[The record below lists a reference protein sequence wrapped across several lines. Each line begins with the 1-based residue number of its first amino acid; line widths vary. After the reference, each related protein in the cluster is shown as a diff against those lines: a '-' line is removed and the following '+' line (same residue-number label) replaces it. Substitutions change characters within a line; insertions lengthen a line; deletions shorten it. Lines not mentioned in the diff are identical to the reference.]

1 MSSLVSGT
9 ALERLDRLPRWP
21 WHKLLLVNL
30 GGSFFFGFYDIVVV
44 GGALPVIGK
53 QFGEDSGRMAWI
65 VTANLIGLVVGEFL
79 GAWMASRFNRVR
91 TLQLA
96 LIVFSVGMVVSAL
109 APSFWILLVGRLIA
123 GLGTGADIAIV
134 VTYIAEISPSRMRG
148 RITGFTTVCGYTGI
162 ALVPFLSA
170 WLLPVADWGW
180 RVLFGFGALGAVVL
194 VATRR
199 HMPPSP
205 RLMHM
210 KGQEAQL
217 EALVAQAEDRV
228 RAKIG
233 ELPPVLPL
241 PADSSPPRWK
251 PLVLVILSI
260 AWIAYYFGNY
270 GWLVVAPT
278 ILTNNGFSLVTSLG
292 FIAIANLGLVLGA
305 VLSYLVADKFE
316 RKWLLIANFSVWVL
330 ALAGMAVLGT
340 GVAFTSLGFLAGVTI
355 GFGVPTFYAFTAEHV
370 PSRVRP
376 LGMALTDGI
385 GHFGGA
391 AAPLVLVA
399 LAIPM
404 AFGSMAAS
412 GVIVVLLLFFVSAT
426 RRRSLEQIAT

>member
-1 MSSLVSGT
+1 MSEN

-21 WHKLLLVNL
+21 WHRLLLVNL

-53 QFGEDSGRMAWI
+53 QFGEPSSHMAWI

-79 GAWMASRFNRVR
+79 GAWMASRYSRVR

-96 LIVFSVGMVVSAL
+96 LLVFSIGMLISAV
-109 APSFWILLVGRLIA
+109 APSFWVLLFARFLA

-148 RITGFTTVCGYTGI
+148 RITGFTTVCGYAGI
-162 ALVPFLSA
+162 AIVPFLSA
-170 WLLPVADWGW
+170 WLLPIGEWGW
-180 RVLFGFGALGAVVL
+180 RILFGFGALGALVL
-194 VATRR
+194 ILTRR

-205 RLMHM
+205 RLLQLNGHDT
-210 KGQEAQL
+210 QL
-217 EALVAQAEDRV
+217 EDLVRQAEDRV
-228 RAKIG
+228 KAKVG
-233 ELPPVLPL
+233 ELPPVVPL
-241 PADSSPPRWK
+241 PKDASPSHWK
-251 PLVLVILSI
+251 PLVLMILSI

-278 ILTNNGFSLVTSLG
+278 ILTNNGFDLVTSLG
-292 FIAIANLGLVLGA
+292 FIAVANLGLVLGA
-305 VLSYLVADKFE
+305 VLAYLLADRFE
-316 RKWLLIANFSVWVL
+316 RKWLLVANFSLWAV
-330 ALAGMAVLGT
+330 ALAGIAALATGTALTVLGF
-340 GVAFTSLGFLAGVTI
+340 VAALTI

-376 LGMALTDGI
+376 WGMAFTDGV
-385 GHFGGA
+385 GHLGGA
-391 AAPLVLVA
+391 VAPLVLVA
-399 LAIPM
+399 FTIPLA
-404 AFGSMAAS
+404 FSSMAAS

-426 RRRSLEQIAT
+426 RRRSLEEIAT

>member
-1 MSSLVSGT
+1 MSGD

-21 WHKLLLVNL
+21 WSRLLLVNL

-53 QFGEDSGRMAWI
+53 QFGEPSSQMAWI
-65 VTANLIGLVVGEFL
+65 VTANLIGLVLGEFA
-79 GAWMASRFNRVR
+79 GAWMASRYTRVR

-96 LIVFSVGMVVSAL
+96 LIVFSVGMIISAL
-109 APSFWILLVGRLIA
+109 APSFWILLIGRFIA

-134 VTYIAEISPSRMRG
+134 VTYIAEISPSRLRG
-148 RITGFTTVCGYTGI
+148 RITGFTTVCGYAGI
-162 ALVPFLSA
+162 AMVPFLSA

-205 RLMHM
+205 RLLRM
-210 KGQEAQL
+210 KGQDAQL
-217 EALVAQAEDRV
+217 EALVAEAEDRV
-228 RAKIG
+228 KAKIG
-233 ELPPVLPL
+233 ELPAVVPL
-241 PADSSPPRWK
+241 PKDASPPHWK
-251 PLVLVILSI
+251 PIVLVILSI

-305 VLSYLVADKFE
+305 VLSYLVADRFE
-316 RKWLLIANFSVWVL
+316 RKWLLIANFGVWAI
-330 ALAGMAVLGT
+330 ALAGIALLGT
-340 GVAFTSLGFLAGVTI
+340 GAAFTALGFIAGVTI

-376 LGMALTDGI
+376 WGMAFTDGV
-385 GHFGGA
+385 GHLGGA
-391 AAPLVLVA
+391 AAPLVLA
-399 LAIPM
+399 AFAIPL
-404 AFGSMAAS
+404 AFGSMAVS
-412 GVIVVLLLFFVSAT
+412 GVIVVVLLFFVSAT
-426 RRRSLEQIAT
+426 RRRSLEEIAT

>member
-1 MSSLVSGT
+1 MSASP
-9 ALERLDRLPRWP
+9 LERLDRLPRWP
-21 WHKLLLVNL
+21 WHRLLLLNL

-44 GGALPVIGK
+44 GGALPVIGD
-53 QFGEDSGRMAWI
+53 QFGESSSRMAWI
-65 VTANLIGLVVGEFL
+65 VTANLIGLVLGEFA
-79 GAWMASRFNRVR
+79 GAWMASRYSRVR

-96 LIVFSVGMVVSAL
+96 LFVFSVGMVISAL
-109 APSFWILLVGRLIA
+109 APSFWILLIGRFLA

-162 ALVPFLSA
+162 AVVPFLSA
-170 WLLPVADWGW
+170 WLLPIGDWGW
-180 RVLFGFGALGAVVL
+180 RILFGIGAFGAVLLVV
-194 VATRR
+194 TRR

-205 RLMHM
+205 RLLQM
-210 KGQEAQL
+210 KGQESEL
-217 EALVAQAEDRV
+217 EELVSGAEARV
-228 RAKIG
+228 RAKVG
-233 ELPPVLPL
+233 DLPPVVPL
-241 PADSSPPRWK
+241 PTDTSPPRWK
-251 PLVLVILSI
+251 PLVLVIFSI

-305 VLSYLVADKFE
+305 VLSYLIADRFE
-316 RKWLLIANFSVWVL
+316 RKWLLIANFSIWVL
-330 ALAGMAVLGT
+330 ALAGIAALGT
-340 GVAFTSLGFLAGVTI
+340 GTAFTALGFIAGMTI

-376 LGMALTDGI
+376 LGMAFTDGI
-385 GHFGGA
+385 GHLGGA

-399 LAIPM
+399 FAIPM
-404 AFGSMAAS
+404 AFGYMALS
-412 GVIVVLLLFFVSAT
+412 GVIVVVLLFLVSAT
-426 RRRSLEQIAT
+426 RRRSLEQIAS

>member
-1 MSSLVSGT
+1 MSGE

-21 WHKLLLVNL
+21 WHRLLLINL

-53 QFGEDSGRMAWI
+53 QFGEPSSQMAWI
-65 VTANLIGLVVGEFL
+65 VTANLIGLVLGEFA
-79 GAWMASRFNRVR
+79 GAWMASRYTRVR

-96 LIVFSVGMVVSAL
+96 LFVFSVGMIISAL
-109 APSFWILLVGRLIA
+109 APSFWILLIGRFIA

-134 VTYIAEISPSRMRG
+134 VTYIAEISPSRLRG
-148 RITGFTTVCGYTGI
+148 RITGFTTVCGYAGI

-170 WLLPVADWGW
+170 WLLPIADWGW
-180 RVLFGFGALGAVVL
+180 RVLFGFGALGAVLL

-205 RLMHM
+205 RLLQM

-217 EALVAQAEDRV
+217 EALVAEAEERV
-228 RAKIG
+228 KAKIG
-233 ELPPVLPL
+233 ELPPVVPL
-241 PADSSPPRWK
+241 PADASPPRWK

-278 ILTNNGFSLVTSLG
+278 ILTNNGFDLVTSLG

-305 VLSYLVADKFE
+305 VLSYLVADRFE
-316 RKWLLIANFSVWVL
+316 RKWLLIANFCVWAL
-330 ALAGMAVLGT
+330 ALAGIALLGT
-340 GVAFTSLGFLAGVTI
+340 GAAFTALGFIAGVTI

-376 LGMALTDGI
+376 WGMAFTDGV
-385 GHFGGA
+385 GHLGGA

-399 LAIPM
+399 FAIPM
-404 AFGSMAAS
+404 AFGSMAIS
-412 GVIVVLLLFFVSAT
+412 GVIVVLLLFLVSAT
-426 RRRSLEQIAT
+426 RRRSLEEIAT